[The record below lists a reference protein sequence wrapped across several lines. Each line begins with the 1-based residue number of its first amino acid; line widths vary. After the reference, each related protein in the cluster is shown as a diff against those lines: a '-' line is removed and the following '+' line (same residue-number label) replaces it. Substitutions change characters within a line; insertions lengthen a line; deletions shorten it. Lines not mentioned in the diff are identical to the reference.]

1 MKSFDEL
8 IHKVTLWA
16 EERDIL
22 KEENA
27 HKQMCK
33 VLEELGETSKA
44 MLKNNRPELIDG
56 LGDTF
61 VTLIILCKQLG
72 LEPWFCLEFAYEQI
86 KDRKG
91 KTVGGVFVKEETNA

>member
-1 MKSFDEL
+1 MKTFDEL
-8 IHKVTLWA
+8 IYGVTIWA
-16 EERDIL
+16 HERDLL
-22 KEENA
+22 KQENA

-33 VLEELGETSKA
+33 VIEELGETSKA
-44 MLKNNRPELIDG
+44 MLNGNRPELIDG

-72 LEPWFCLEFAYEQI
+72 LEPSFCLEFAYEQI

-91 KTVGGVFVKEETNA
+91 QTVGGVFVKEEKR